1 MVTSILMASVVSTG
15 VSMNQKPDTSTI
27 VLSRASLPKKISIR
41 KCKLFVVSGSLQGQ
55 EFVVD
60 KDVFT
65 IGAGTGNDLLIPDA
79 TVSRRHCELHY
90 TDAGYVIKDLGS
102 TNGTVVQGVHVNEA
116 VMNVS
121 TEFQLG
127 ETKIIFCPLRESA
140 EYNLSDNEAFGSLL
154 GQSSGMRRIF
164 YLAEKYA
171 PTDASILIEGET
183 GTGKEVLAEE
193 IHKHSKRS
201 KKPFVVIDCAALAKD
216 IIESELFGHKKG
228 AFTGANTERIGAF
241 EHADGGTVFLDEI
254 GELSPELQPKLLRV
268 LEKKEIRR
276 VGSNEVRG
284 INVRIISATNRK
296 LESEVNSGRFREDLY
311 FRLSVVHL
319 DIPPLRRR
327 KEDISIL
334 VKKFLREFNRQDLAD
349 DASLDKSLEALR
361 NHNWPGN
368 VRELRNLIE
377 LSTYDGRK
385 TGDIS
390 ALLCLGNVKAY
401 EEQTRID
408 VSAER
413 PFKEMKNEL
422 INHFEKDYI
431 ADLLEKNEGN
441 ISKASREADIERA
454 YLKRLM
460 KKYGLKA

>member
-1 MVTSILMASVVSTG
+1 MS
-15 VSMNQKPDTSTI
+15 QKPDTSTI
-27 VLSRASLPKKISIR
+27 ILSKGSLPRKISIR
-41 KCKLFVVSGSLQGQ
+41 KCKLFIVNGSLQGQ

-90 TDAGYVIKDLGS
+90 TDAGYVIRDMGS
-102 TNGTVVQGVHVNEA
+102 TNGTIVQGVHVNEA
-116 VMNVS
+116 VLTLS

-140 EYNLSDNEAFGSLL
+140 EYNLSEKEAFGSLL
-154 GQSSGMRRIF
+154 GRSSAMRRIF

-183 GTGKEVLAEE
+183 GTGKEILAEE
-193 IHKHSKRS
+193 IHKHSRRA

-241 EHADGGTVFLDEI
+241 EHANGGTVFLDEI
-254 GELSPELQPKLLRV
+254 GELGAELQPKLLRV
-268 LEKKEIRR
+268 LEKKEVRQ
-276 VGSNEVRG
+276 VGSNEVRP
-284 INVRIISATNRK
+284 IDVRIISATNRK

-319 DIPPLRRR
+319 DLPPLRRR
-327 KEDISIL
+327 KEDITIL
-334 VKKFLREFNRQDLAD
+334 VKKFLKDFNRPDLAE
-349 DASLDKSLEALR
+349 SPGLEKSMEALC

-377 LSTYDGRK
+377 LSTYDKRK

-390 ALLCLGNVKAY
+390 ALLCLGNVKSY
-401 EEQTRID
+401 QEQSKNEI
-408 VSAER
+408 SAER
-413 PFKEMKNEL
+413 PFKDMKNDL
-422 INHFEKDYI
+422 INSFEKEYVL
-431 ADLLEKNEGN
+431 DLLNRNEGN
-441 ISKASREADIERA
+441 ISKASREAGIERA

-460 KKYGLKA
+460 RKYDVKNQ